1 MKTLL
6 IWASDAADRCL
17 VRIELTEPFRKAAE
31 RVIGAATEAH
41 KQNDDFWQASF
52 WWDFEVYDQPDVTVF
67 DFDNNRVVDVSPE
80 MEVALGHTLRTEFCH
95 LRVDRDGDVSFS
107 FRPKHGGRDM
117 ETDCLDILKLYTAQ
131 VRGAQLSC
139 SLYDVARG
147 VIEAWTGSDAEDI
160 GNEFFRGQM
169 ETIAHLLFTAKW
181 PNSNGWM
188 FGELSDAL
196 GKQARSVVRRMCGQQ
211 SGTPL
216 IAHEVFATEL
226 VRAWTE
232 HISAHGVEE

>member
-1 MKTLL
+1 MPTLL
-6 IWASDAADRCL
+6 IWAADDADRCL
-17 VRIELTEPFRKAAE
+17 VRIELTEPFRKAVL
-31 RVIGAATEAH
+31 RVAGAADEAY

-80 MEVALGHTLRTEFCH
+80 MEVALGCTLRTEFCH

-117 ETDCLDILKLYTAQ
+117 ETDCLDILKLYPAQ

-139 SLYDVARG
+139 SLYDVALG
-147 VIEAWTGSDAEDI
+147 VVEAWMGSDAEDI

-169 ETIAHLLFTAKW
+169 ETIAHLLFAAKW
-181 PNSNGWM
+181 PNATGWM
-188 FGELSDAL
+188 FGELTDAL
-196 GKQARSVVRRMCGQQ
+196 GKQAKSVIRRMCDQQ

-226 VRAWTE
+226 AQAWTE
-232 HISAHGVEE
+232 HINAHDDDE